1 MSDKPVDPPPNV
13 YAGTLPYPGMLVH
26 LYIDGSIVLYDEF
39 AQVGVRVKVTNL
51 HQIADD
57 AAKALSTISAGL
69 ATALKKSTEGLDDD
83 GGPT

>member
-1 MSDKPVDPPPNV
+1 MSDTPTDPPANV

-26 LYIDGSIVLYDEF
+26 LYIDGSIVLYDEI

-57 AAKALSTISAGL
+57 AGKALAKISAGL
-69 ATALKKSTEGLDDD
+69 ADALKKAAPGVDEEKD
-83 GGPT
+83 PT

>member
-1 MSDKPVDPPPNV
+1 MSDTETPPGNV

-26 LYIDGSIVLYDEF
+26 LYIDGSIVLYDEV

-57 AAKALSTISAGL
+57 AGKALTKISAGL
-69 ATALKKSTEGLDDD
+69 SAALKKSAD
-83 GGPT
+83 GVDAEETPT